1 MPAAAA
7 AAVVVVVVVVDAC
20 GADTNGLRFIAAVM
34 VAAVV
39 AAVALK
45 PARNGDGEYGAFA
58 YI

>member
-1 MPAAAA
+1 MPAA
-7 AAVVVVVVVVDAC
+7 AAVVVVVVDDAC
-20 GADTNGLRFIAAVM
+20 GANTNGLGFIAAVM
-34 VAAVV
+34 V